1 MRDEISA
8 AVLFLVRLIER
19 SENCNQAQL
28 EGFKTH
34 LSDLLTQRFEN
45 HWFPEKPCKGQGY
58 RCIRVNECSR
68 RDAILERAAMACG
81 LKYEDLKLP
90 VELTIWVDPK
100 EVCCRFGEHKGSYC
114 TLASFPGQDSEV
126 KVVVENCPPEVKLE
140 TQSAG
145 PQKAATPTKVT
156 PQAAAPSNGPSLL
169 SSPQTSSTSSSQVQ
183 TSAKDNKTKVTS
195 PASSP
200 TTGSNANPRSS
211 TSSHSNSNSNSNT
224 TTPANNSNHNNRSRG
239 QNSPKQGSK
248 SGGRKMWPG
257 PAYQHPLQPWY
268 SMIPPHPWMPASP
281 PPYMIRSPPRSAPNR
296 YHWAPHKPTLK
307 V

>member
-19 SENCNQAQL
+19 SDKCNQAQL

-34 LSDLLTQRFEN
+34 LSDLLMQRFEN

-68 RDAILERAAMACG
+68 RDAILERAAIACG
-81 LKYEDLKLP
+81 MKYEDLKLP

-126 KVVVENCPPEVKLE
+126 KLVVENCPPEVKLE
-140 TQSAG
+140 TT
-145 PQKAATPTKVT
+145 AATEKSPVTAKT
-156 PQAAAPSNGPSLL
+156 PQVSAPSSPTLPA
-169 SSPQTSSTSSSQVQ
+169 SSPQSPVSTTVLSSVKDTKTRGTSTASSSTSSGTNVNQR
-183 TSAKDNKTKVTS
+183 TSN
-195 PASSP
+195 SS
-200 TTGSNANPRSS
+200 A
-211 TSSHSNSNSNSNT
+211 SNSNPSQGSN
-224 TTPANNSNHNNRSRG
+224 NHNNRPRN

-248 SGGRKMWPG
+248 SGGRKMWPPG
-257 PAYQHPLQPWY
+257 PAYQHPLQSWY
-268 SMIPPHPWMPASP
+268 NMIPPHPWMPASP
-281 PPYMIRSPPRSAPNR
+281 PPYMIRSPPRSAHPNR
-296 YHWAPHKPTLK
+296 YHWSPHKPALK

>member
-19 SENCNQAQL
+19 SENFNQAQL
-28 EGFKTH
+28 ERFKTH
-34 LSDLLTQRFEN
+34 LSDLLMQRFEN
-45 HWFPEKPCKGQGY
+45 HWFPDKPCKGQGY

-68 RDAILERAAMACG
+68 RDAILERAAVACG

-114 TLASFPGQDSEV
+114 TLASFPGQESKV
-126 KVVVENCPPEVKLE
+126 KVVVENCPPEVKLD
-140 TQSAG
+140 TPG
-145 PQKAATPTKVT
+145 PVNTPVKPPAPTKVV
-156 PQAAAPSNGPSLL
+156 APASSQSSSSMP
-169 SSPQTSSTSSSQVQ
+169 SSPQTTSSPMVQ
-183 TSAKDNKTKVTS
+183 SAAKDTKIKVTS
-195 PASSP
+195 PAASTATAGSGPNHRQTGASS
-200 TTGSNANPRSS
+200 
-211 TSSHSNSNSNSNT
+211 SNSNASPAT
-224 TTPANNSNHNNRSRG
+224 TNNHNNNRRA

-257 PAYQHPLQPWY
+257 ISYPHPLQPWY
-268 SMIPPHPWMPASP
+268 MIPPWMAASP
-281 PPYMIRSPPRSAPNR
+281 PPNMMRSPPRSR
-296 YHWAPHKPTLK
+296 YHWTPHKPTLK